1 MRVLSIRLLAA
12 AMLLAIASTANAY
25 RVDMSP
31 NTTGP
36 LNVND
41 TVTVTVTF
49 DSEGQADVAL
59 LAIGVLFDNTSFD
72 YVAASSFTPSYL
84 LYVNGKTP
92 FLQAASTCV
101 PVCKLFGLAPFNQVQ
116 LDFISS
122 SLPAGVPTPTTGPAS
137 LGTYVFRVKDTSAGT
152 ANFNF
157 IFTIARGGII
167 QLGDTTNPP
176 LGLGS
181 GFTVT
186 LPEPTSAAL
195 SLAALLTVAAVR
207 VRRQRMR

>member
-1 MRVLSIRLLAA
+1 MRVLSIRLLTA
-12 AMLLAIASTANAY
+12 AMLLAIASTASAY
-25 RVDMSP
+25 RVDMTP

-36 LNVND
+36 LSVSD

-59 LAIGVLFDNTSFD
+59 LAFGVLFDDTSFD
-72 YVAASSFTPSYL
+72 YVAASSSTPSYL

-92 FLQAASTCV
+92 FLQAASTCM

-116 LDFISS
+116 LDFLSS
-122 SLPAGVPTPTTGPAS
+122 SLPSGVPTVTPGPVS
-137 LGTYVFRVKDTSAGT
+137 LGSYVFRVKDTGAGT
-152 ANFNF
+152 ADFNF
-157 IFTIARGGII
+157 IFSIARGGIL
-167 QLGDTTNPP
+167 QLGDTTQPP
-176 LGLGS
+176 LGLGN
-181 GFTVT
+181 GFTVD

-207 VRRQRMR
+207 VRRQRTR